1 MTGNTKTS
9 KKVYEMKTGK
19 NELWVLYSAVLPR
32 KRETEQICLEDN
44 AQETG
49 WPQGGA
55 GAVGRAEGDF
65 CPISFYTSCVWNA
78 VTASHTQDESA
89 VPKSI

>member
-1 MTGNTKTS
+1 MNYG
-9 KKVYEMKTGK
+9 
-19 NELWVLYSAVLPR
+19 YSAVLLR

-55 GAVGRAEGDF
+55 GAAGRAEGDF
-65 CPISFYTSCVWNA
+65 CPISFSNSCVWNA
-78 VTASHTQDESA
+78 VTASHTQGESA